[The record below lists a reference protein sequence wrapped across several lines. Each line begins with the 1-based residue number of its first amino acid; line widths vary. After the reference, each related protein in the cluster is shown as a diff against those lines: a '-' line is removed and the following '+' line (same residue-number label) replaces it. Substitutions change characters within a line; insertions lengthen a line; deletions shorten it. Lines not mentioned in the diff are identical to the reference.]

1 VNKRR
6 GKDALGWLLIALAF
20 LMLGGVGATFALL
33 RPPAVDSETLCRRD
47 APVAAHTVVLVDA
60 TDKLEPRH
68 RKRLTV
74 AVAQERARLNP
85 YDRLTILALRPD
97 APQEPRLLF
106 SKCLP
111 RQPSLVNP
119 LFENPA
125 MAQEK
130 WDETIGKALDSA
142 VRRAG
147 GGSGA
152 PVSPIA
158 ASLRAAAADPDF
170 TAPGLARRLVL
181 ISDLLE
187 NDAHGYSVYRQ
198 TAPGEPTRAALDG
211 VSVRV
216 ITFDRPADT
225 ARQEAAKAAF
235 WAPFF
240 AASGA
245 KDIVWDAPG

>member
-1 VNKRR
+1 
-6 GKDALGWLLIALAF
+6 
-20 LMLGGVGATFALL
+20 M
-33 RPPAVDSETLCRRD
+33 PQ
-47 APVAAHTVVLVDA
+47 AHTIVLVDA

-74 AVAQERARLNP
+74 AIAQERARLNP
-85 YDRLTILALRPD
+85 YDRLSILALRPD
-97 APQEPRLLF
+97 SPQEPRLLF

-130 WDETIGKALDSA
+130 WNETIGKALDAA
-142 VRRAG
+142 VRRAA

-152 PVSPIA
+152 SVSPIS

-170 TAPGLARRLVL
+170 TTPGLARRVVL

-187 NDAHGYSVYRQ
+187 NDARGYSVYRQ
-198 TAPGEPTRAALDG
+198 AEPSEPARAALDG
-211 VSVRV
+211 ASVRV
-216 ITFDRPADT
+216 VTLDRPDDV
-225 ARQEAAKAAF
+225 ARQDAAKTMF
-235 WAPFF
+235 WTPFF

-245 KDIVWDAPG
+245 GDVVWDAPG